1 MKPLTSEQISAIAV
15 AALEELKAINIQVL
29 DVTSLTSITDIMII
43 ASGRSNRQVRAL
55 ADKVQEMAK
64 QAGIRVLGIEGEQ
77 DAEWILVD
85 IGDVIVH
92 IMQPATRTYYQL
104 EKLWGAEQITKDKS
118 SI

>member
-1 MKPLTSEQISAIAV
+1 MKQIKPEEISEIV
-15 AALEELKAINIQVL
+15 VNALEELKALHIQVL
-29 DVTSLTSITDIMII
+29 DVTALTSITDIMVI

-55 ADKVQEMAK
+55 SEKVREKVK
-64 QAGIRVLGIEGEQ
+64 QAGIAVLGVEGEQ

-104 EKLWGAEQITKDKS
+104 EKLWNVDATTKDKS
-118 SI
+118 SV